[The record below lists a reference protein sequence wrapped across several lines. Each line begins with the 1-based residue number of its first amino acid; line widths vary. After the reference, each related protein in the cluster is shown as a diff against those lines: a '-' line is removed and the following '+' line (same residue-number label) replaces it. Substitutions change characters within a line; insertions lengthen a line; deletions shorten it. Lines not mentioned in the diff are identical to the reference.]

1 MARGSG
7 CTAIAQA
14 QPREVATRTLGPAA
28 TTALDLRYGDSFRS
42 FVESFDGGR
51 LTAVVGHDSNDS
63 FADKYRTDSRSD
75 LPAPREIEGFY
86 NGETGEVHL
95 RPRVVETIARAER
108 GAASPWEIYK
118 SAVLLAHEFLHAA
131 SGVKGGAER
140 GQTNSETI
148 EEGATEALARLHADD
163 LARGMG
169 LWREESDLRL
179 AAPTYKTGIYPNEVE
194 AMVETAAAC
203 VGELDLAK
211 LREGGYRQPEVLSA
225 GGRAFLTELHTKT
238 ARPERPRLIARQLH
252 TLYGGAQEQ
261 TQTMLLE
268 LYQKL
273 DDSDAYGYGHGWQLQ
288 EPDEDGEGEFCET
301 YTDQDYSDDL
311 AATFT
316 HVLAGEAVTTGLEL
330 PAVECGELLNLA
342 ALTSACKSAT
352 DASKLLDFYAR
363 LLDDFETM
371 PSELAADIRS
381 RRADTLR
388 AFPELA

>member
-14 QPREVATRTLGPAA
+14 QPRDVATRTLGPAT
-28 TTALDLRYGDSFRS
+28 TTALDFLYGDSFRS

-63 FADKYRTDSRSD
+63 FTDKYRTDSRSD
-75 LPAPREIEGFY
+75 LSAPREIEGFY
-86 NGETGEVHL
+86 NRETGEVHL

-118 SAVLLAHEFLHAA
+118 SAVLLAHELLHAA
-131 SGVKGGAER
+131 SGVKVGAEHD
-140 GQTNSETI
+140 QTNSETI
-148 EEGATEALARLHADD
+148 EEGATEALARLHADQ

-169 LWREESDLRL
+169 LWREESGLRL

-194 AMVETAAAC
+194 AMVATAAAC

-211 LREGGYRQPEVLSA
+211 LREGSYRQPEVLSA
-225 GGRAFLTELHTKT
+225 GARAFLTELHTKT
-238 ARPERPRLIARQLH
+238 ARPERPLVIARQLH
-252 TLYGGAQEQ
+252 KLYGGAQEQ
-261 TQTMLLE
+261 TQTMLEE

-273 DDSDAYGYGHGWQLQ
+273 DDSDAYGYGHGWQFQ
-288 EPDEDGEGEFCET
+288 PDEDGEGEFYET

-316 HVLAGEAVTTGLEL
+316 HVLAGEAVIAGLEL

-342 ALTSACKSAT
+342 ALASACKSAA
-352 DASKLLDFYAR
+352 DASELLDFYAR